1 MKYLQLLAILILL
14 CSCSTNSTLPAWID
28 GFEHNPQYFSALSVV
43 STRQPDYKELA
54 RDYAAREIAMQ
65 ISTKIESDVNIN
77 DSERYGISH
86 TEYLSQIRSSTSARL
101 KNLSPVRSYEDGQ
114 KYYVLY
120 RLSKADYYAERAVLR
135 DRALAKAA
143 DLLGKYDLNQN
154 SPASGILLL
163 ISALDG
169 VAEFLDMPLIYGGQ
183 DLGTEIFARLYD
195 LPLKL
200 QYVWDSAYLEVTAKD
215 SKPILIGGT
224 TFLVDQETPAP
235 KIPLSFS
242 SDTIKIP
249 ASAFSDNQGN
259 FSITIN
265 RIDSF
270 AATQYIDLCFDQHH
284 YDAHFQ
290 NSTALGIWQNLHFV
304 PQRLKL
310 KVSRPQVYLDYAYIS
325 GYQSGQSESVGGALA
340 NLNLAQ
346 SSKAEDSQYIIQIRI
361 FPKDGDYLSRLN
373 YYTTFADIHLTLLD
387 PKTGATV
394 NYLEQKNLKSG
405 GNSRENGQRNAERDA
420 VKEICNTL
428 LYRLVYS
435 YLIQ

>member
-1 MKYLQLLAILILL
+1 MRYLPLMAVLILL
-14 CSCSTNSTLPAWID
+14 CSCSANRILPAWID
-28 GFEHNPQYFSALSVV
+28 GFEHDPQYFSALSVV
-43 STRQPDYKELA
+43 KTSQPDYKELA

-65 ISTKIESDVNIN
+65 ISTSIESEIKIS

-86 TEYLSQIRSSTSARL
+86 TEYLSDIRSSTSARL
-101 KNLSPVRSYEDGQ
+101 KNLSPVHSYEDPQ

-120 RLSKADYYAERAVLR
+120 RLSKAEHYAERALQR

-169 VAEFLDMPLIYGGQ
+169 VAEYLDLPLVYKGE

-200 QYVWDSAYLEVTAKD
+200 QYFWDAPLLEVTAKD
-215 SKPILIGGT
+215 AKPILFSGK
-224 TFLVDQETPAP
+224 TFLMDQEAPAP

-242 SDTIKIP
+242 SDTIRTP
-249 ASAFSDNQGN
+249 ETAFSDDEGC
-259 FSITIN
+259 FSIRIN

-270 AATQYIDLCFDQHH
+270 AATQYIDLRFDQRH
-284 YDAHFQ
+284 YDAHFK
-290 NSTALGIWQNLHFV
+290 NSTALGIWQSLHFV
-304 PQRLKL
+304 PQRLEL

-325 GYQSGQSESVGGALA
+325 AYQSRQSESVSGALA

-346 SSKAEDSQYIIQIRI
+346 SSKAEDSQYIVQIRI
-361 FPKDGDYLSRLN
+361 FPKDGDYLPQLN
-373 YYTTFADIHLTLLD
+373 YYTTFADVHLSLLD

-394 NYLEQKNLKSG
+394 NYLERIGLKSG
-405 GNSRENGQRNAERDA
+405 GNSPENGQRNAERDA
-420 VKEICNTL
+420 VKEICETL
-428 LYRLVYS
+428 LYRLVYT

>member
-1 MKYLQLLAILILL
+1 MRYLQLLAILVLL
-14 CSCSTNSTLPAWID
+14 SSCSTNQTLPAWID
-28 GFEHNPQYFSALSVV
+28 GFEHDPKYFSALSVV
-43 STRQPDYKELA
+43 NAKQPDYKELA

-65 ISTKIESDVNIN
+65 ISTSIESQVNIN

-86 TEYLSQIRSSTSARL
+86 TEYLSSIRSSTSARL
-101 KNLSPVRSYEDGQ
+101 KNLSPVYSYEDAQ

-120 RLSKADYYAERAVLR
+120 RLSKAEYYAQRALER
-135 DRALAKAA
+135 DRALVKAA
-143 DLLGKYDLNQN
+143 DLLQKYDLNPS

-163 ISALDG
+163 ISALDS
-169 VAEFLDMPLIYGGQ
+169 VAEFLDLPLIFGGQ
-183 DLGTEIFARLYD
+183 DLGTEIFARMYD

-200 QYVWDSAYLEVTAKD
+200 QYTWDSPELEVTAKD
-215 SKPILIGGT
+215 AKPYIISGK
-224 TFLVDQETPAP
+224 TFLSDEEAPAP
-235 KIPLSFS
+235 RIPLCFS
-242 SDTIKIP
+242 SETIKIP
-249 ASAFSDNQGN
+249 ATAVSDLRGS

-270 AATQYIDLCFDQHH
+270 AATQYIDLSFDQHY

-290 NSTALGIWQNLHFV
+290 HPTALGIWQSLHFV

-310 KVSRPQVYLDYAYIS
+310 KVLRPRVYLDYAYIS
-325 GYQSGQSESVGGALA
+325 GYQSGLSESISGSLA

-346 SSKAEDSQYIIQIRI
+346 SSKAEDSQYIIQVRI
-361 FPKDGDYLSRLN
+361 FPKDGDYLPRLN

-387 PKTGATV
+387 PQTGATV
-394 NYLEQKNLKSG
+394 NYLESLNLKSG

-420 VKEICNTL
+420 VKEICDTL
-428 LYRLVYS
+428 LYQLVYV